1 MRDLLAYAFHRGEAL
16 AYRNAGMHDK
26 SIAHTRRARYYRSRF
41 GPPVEPDAVMTDGD
55 LGLDWGEDVRESY
68 KARYK
73 HEAGGKTW
81 TKLNE
86 GSSAHVFGTKD
97 TVAKIFKVE
106 THGMQPTQQGGDD
119 DFMDDSDDEAPPT
132 RSTSDLDAA
141 ARANVK
147 RKAEVEAE
155 VKIMLSVTAADVVPK
170 FFGYVYFTENNEK
183 VVTGY
188 TMERIGKNSLLHH
201 MGIHYPRLDEHI
213 QHELIR
219 VIEGVCMSVTCL
231 DIKPANFAITEEG
244 KIRMIDLG
252 DDYCS
257 VGEKDDK
264 EDYYKARVLF
274 CILIFCTSVCTPACN
289 GNRLRSTVL
298 IPSLTVLIAK
308 LMEEDKAESN
318 IALFNKT
325 IDRDDRYTD
334 ENFLANIARGECT
347 RIIAIDSKLDRKVR
361 LAIAEEVLF
370 LPSHLLRVFSAYI
383 GILAPNKL

>member
-1 MRDLLAYAFHRGEAL
+1 
-16 AYRNAGMHDK
+16 
-26 SIAHTRRARYYRSRF
+26 
-41 GPPVEPDAVMTDGD
+41 MTDED
-55 LGLDWGEDVRESY
+55 LGLDWGEDVRERY
-68 KARYK
+68 DADYK
-73 HEAGGKTW
+73 HDAGEKKW

-86 GSSAHVFGTKD
+86 GSSAHVFGTED
-97 TVAKIFKVE
+97 TVAKIFKLNAK
-106 THGMQPTQQGGDD
+106 TPGMQLSSLLHGL

-141 ARANVK
+141 RANVK

-155 VKIMLSVTAADVVPK
+155 VKIMRSVTAVDVVPK

-188 TMERIGKNSLLHH
+188 TMERIGNSLLRH
-201 MGIHYPRLDEHI
+201 MGVNNPKLDEHI

-264 EDYYKARVLF
+264 DGFYKARVLF

-289 GNRLRSTVL
+289 GTKLRSTVL

-325 IDRDDRYTD
+325 IDKDDRYTD

-347 RIIAIDSKLDRKVR
+347 RIIAIDSKLERRVR
-361 LAIAEEVLF
+361 YIIAEQAQF
-370 LPSHLLRVFSAYI
+370 LPSDLLRVFSAYI
-383 GILAPNKL
+383 GRHQISYKPSR